1 MAAVARPA
9 AADAIRRAPAEF
21 VLLELLYLNKLM
33 SWKPCM
39 SSRPLHVLAVMQL
52 VDLNVCEFCP
62 DAWSPTSFTS
72 PTCC

>member
-9 AADAIRRAPAEF
+9 AADAIRRAPAEL
-21 VLLELLYLNKLM
+21 VLLKLLYLDELM

-52 VDLNVCEFCP
+52 VEKNVDEFC
-62 DAWSPTSFTS
+62 
-72 PTCC
+72 

>member
-9 AADAIRRAPAEF
+9 AADAIRRAPAEI
-21 VLLELLYLNKLM
+21 VLLELLYLSELM
-33 SWKPCM
+33 SWKPCT

-52 VDLNVCEFCP
+52 VESNVHEIRE
-62 DAWSPTSFTS
+62 DAWRPTSFTS